1 MSDRLARWKAANAPR
16 EVELS
21 NGLTATIR
29 PVRLENLVLSGSVPL
44 TLLRQAQALKPRK
57 DGLFREE
64 DALEMAGVIDAVVLA
79 AVVDPPLTRDGGDES
94 IALYDIPFA
103 DRVRLFEEANR
114 PAAALQSF
122 RGQPDGDAADAP
134 GGEDLRAAAE

>member
-1 MSDRLARWKAANAPR
+1 MSDRLAAWKAATAPR

-21 NGLTATIR
+21 SGLTATIR
-29 PVRLENLVLSGSVPL
+29 PVRLENLVLSGSIPL

-57 DGLFREE
+57 DGTFREE
-64 DALEMAGVIDAVVLA
+64 DALEMAVVIDAVVLA
-79 AVVDPPLTRDGGDES
+79 AVVDPPLTREGGDDS

-103 DRVRLFEEANR
+103 DRVKLFEEANR
-114 PAAALQSF
+114 PAAALQTF

-134 GGEDLRAAAE
+134 GGEDLRPAA